1 MLAESPFDAKFL
13 RLPCYRLTEPVSGD
27 DLKALA
33 REIKDGPVFAD
44 VKLRAADLSATRM
57 LQLFGFR
64 RICVQVELRCVLERS
79 RRDSFQSA
87 AEGVAIADS
96 LSLNPDDIESHA
108 ANFETNRYRQ
118 DPLLDCEAA
127 NRLYA
132 RWVANSLSGR
142 RCVAHIARNFCSFL
156 DAGEV
161 RSIDLLSVLDKRQG
175 HAMQLVHAVIEDARR
190 KGLTEVRVVTEVENE
205 IALSVY
211 RRAGFEIRT
220 FYTCLHLMRSATTA

>member
-1 MLAESPFDAKFL
+1 MLSESPFDAEFL

-27 DLKALA
+27 DLEGLA

-44 VKLRAADLSATRM
+44 VKLRAADLSTTRM

-64 RICVQVELRCVLERS
+64 RICVQVELRCAHERS
-79 RRDSFQSA
+79 RRDTFQSA
-87 AEGVAIADS
+87 GVAIADS
-96 LSLNPDDIESHA
+96 LSLNPNDIESHA
-108 ANFETNRYRQ
+108 ANFETSRYRQ
-118 DPLLDCEAA
+118 DSLLDCEAA

-132 RWVANSLSGR
+132 GWVANSLSGR
-142 RCVAHIARNFCSFL
+142 RCVAHVARNFCSFL
-156 DAGEV
+156 DGEEV

-175 HAMQLVHAVIEDARR
+175 HAMQLVHAVIEDAWR

-211 RRAGFEIRT
+211 RRAGFEIGT
-220 FYTCLHLMRSATTA
+220 FYTCLHLIR